1 MTETKLPSQ
10 PGSEHTPTAAAFEG
24 DGGIEVPIEPA
35 KGQSDTRVAHFW
47 RDALEPLADKEAWAA
62 SIIITISL
70 AILSISRH
78 ILKSWEWNWFVIGS
92 VLVAMFLVIV
102 WAGLKQ
108 RQVVVAAVGPRP
120 IPSEEQPAA
129 SLETRI
135 QILQSNMDRTQRSLE
150 SQRQTALALLAALAT
165 LPGVLALAPHWS
177 ERVLGIGS
185 GQVLTIGVIGLLG
198 AGFILMAAGF
208 WHDHSTWDAIDHL
221 GDEGIEARLRYE
233 NALLVELYGRASV
246 NLIVGLLLALSAVLL
261 LGLAAVGLM
270 A

>member
-1 MTETKLPSQ
+1 MTYTNLPSQ
-10 PGSEHTPTAAAFEG
+10 PESAHTPPAPFEG
-24 DGGIEVPIEPA
+24 GGAIEAPVVSA
-35 KGQSDTRVAHFW
+35 RGQASTQVTHFW
-47 RDALEPLADKEAWAA
+47 RDALEPLADREAWAA

-70 AILSISRH
+70 LVLSVSRQV
-78 ILKSWEWNWFVIGS
+78 LETWAWNWFVIVS
-92 VLVAMFLVIV
+92 VLVSMFFVMI

-108 RQVVVAAVGPRP
+108 RQAVAAAVGPRP
-120 IPSEEQPAA
+120 TPSEGEPAA
-129 SLETRI
+129 SLEKRI

-177 ERVLGIGS
+177 ERVSGIGS
-185 GQVLTIGVIGLLG
+185 GQVMTIAVIGLFG

-208 WHDHSTWDAIDHL
+208 WHDHSTWEKIDHL
-221 GDEGIEARLRYE
+221 DDDGIEAKLRYE